1 MKRFTLFLIL
11 LLAGVIGLKASDVV
25 ALLSYST
32 FKSPEKGP
40 YVETYLTVFGNTVV
54 HKKNK
59 AGNFQ
64 GQIEVSLLFKQND
77 SIRGISKFTLAGPEI
92 ADTTKGFT
100 NFIDLQR
107 FALPN
112 GIYKLEF
119 SIADKNRPK
128 GKEYKGELEVVV
140 SFRDDILSMS
150 DIEFVESYAKASS
163 PGPLTKSG
171 YDLVPYVSNFF
182 PENLGKIT
190 FYGEVY
196 NAQAILGTNTRFLAT
211 YYIEN
216 YINRIKLPSFSRFST
231 HNTAPVVV
239 LLSELSIADLP
250 SGAYNL
256 VVEIRDKNNEL
267 VMEKRAFFQRK
278 NPNAKLDGPDIQ
290 SVDLKNTFAEKI
302 TSVDTLRD
310 FIRSLRPISTE
321 NEKNFSE
328 NQVINGD
335 LITMQKYFYSF
346 WTSRNALDPETGWK
360 QYKFRVDQVNKI
372 YSTNIHKGYDTDR
385 GRVFLQ
391 YGPPDDKTISENEP
405 NVYPYEIWHYYKLKD
420 QTNKRF
426 VFYNRDLVT
435 NNYTLL
441 HSDARGEINDYR
453 WQMKLKGRT
462 HHSSDLDVTAPGM
475 NNYGDRINDNFLNP
489 R

>member
-256 VVEIRDKNNEL
+256 VVEIRDKNNEPK
-267 VMEKRAFFQRK
+267 EKPECKTRRSGYSERGF
-278 NPNAKLDGPDIQ
+278 
-290 SVDLKNTFAEKI
+290 EKY
-302 TSVDTLRD
+302 LC
-310 FIRSLRPISTE
+310 
-321 NEKNFSE
+321 
-328 NQVINGD
+328 
-335 LITMQKYFYSF
+335 
-346 WTSRNALDPETGWK
+346 
-360 QYKFRVDQVNKI
+360 
-372 YSTNIHKGYDTDR
+372 
-385 GRVFLQ
+385 
-391 YGPPDDKTISENEP
+391 
-405 NVYPYEIWHYYKLKD
+405 
-420 QTNKRF
+420 
-426 VFYNRDLVT
+426 
-435 NNYTLL
+435 
-441 HSDARGEINDYR
+441 
-453 WQMKLKGRT
+453 
-462 HHSSDLDVTAPGM
+462 
-475 NNYGDRINDNFLNP
+475 
-489 R
+489 